1 MTMRVP
7 GRWALVIVAAVYL
20 VRGAGRIAAWDFTV
34 PSFAVWGYPA
44 SVAALVAAMEILGA
58 VLILATPRWRGG
70 AVLLAVVT
78 AGLTATHVAFGDGW
92 RAVATECLPLV
103 ALGIAVALRWR
114 SRPRG
119 PARNP
124 R

>member
-1 MTMRVP
+1 MRVP

-58 VLILATPRWRGG
+58 VLVLATPRWRAG
-70 AVLLAVVT
+70 AGLLALVT
-78 AGLTATHVAFGDGW
+78 VGLIATHVAFADGW
-92 RAVATECLPLV
+92 RAVATEFLPLV
-103 ALGIAVALRWR
+103 ALGIAVALRSR

-119 PARNP
+119 PAPTP